1 MSSTHDYNTRSK
13 ETSDPKILDK
23 ITKLREELVG
33 NFKES
38 FNDVK
43 DKPQNNSSLKS
54 AEWK

>member
-13 ETSDPKILDK
+13 ETSDLKILDK

-38 FNDVK
+38 FTDVK
-43 DKPQNNSSLKS
+43 DKPQKNS
-54 AEWK
+54 

>member
-38 FNDVK
+38 FTDVK

-54 AEWK
+54 AE